1 MRISDW
7 SSDVCSSDL
16 IVFAG
21 IAKTAYGKAPVIIT
35 HLRFSH
41 LSVRSRI
48 LALYIQHI
56 VIRGKLKVYLR
67 GTAQVG
73 YSRYGH
79 RRSAERRV
87 GKECVSTCRSR
98 GSPYHSKKK

>member
-79 RRSAERRV
+79 RSGRYTIVDSGSYFGFMA
-87 GKECVSTCRSR
+87 GR
-98 GSPYHSKKK
+98 GP